1 MKHDITPTRW
11 GIPLMPIGIIGIV
24 MSLNGMSRHFSAA
37 GVDWQGAMPFIIWL
51 AGSMCFIW
59 MVTGPGFATEPLSTT
74 SAALKGWRVLTLAVG
89 LLAVWIGW
97 ITFRESPIS
106 SGNFMFF
113 GFLVTGFLIFL
124 ARSFPRGASDKSAT
138 RRR

>member
-1 MKHDITPTRW
+1 
-11 GIPLMPIGIIGIV
+11 
-24 MSLNGMSRHFSAA
+24 
-37 GVDWQGAMPFIIWL
+37 L
-51 AGSMCFIW
+51 AGRDAVHHLARGIDLLYLDGHRPRLRDRTAANHFGSAKSM
-59 MVTGPGFATEPLSTT
+59 
-74 SAALKGWRVLTLAVG
+74 ALPDAGGG

-124 ARSFPRGASDKSAT
+124 ARSFPRSASDKSAT